1 MCRTAGFAALARFV
15 MAALRELLARR
26 AAARVVRVVRVA
38 LMVLLS
44 KTRRAGY
51 PANPIEELTAKP
63 LVPFTDCAA
72 EQSVCQCAGFCASW
86 RRACGWSTGFMATPR
101 VVGRIPRQR
110 VRPAFP

>member
-1 MCRTAGFAALARFV
+1 MCRTAGFAAFARFV

-51 PANPIEELTAKP
+51 SANHIVELTAKP
-63 LVPFTDCAA
+63 LVPFTACAA
-72 EQSVCQCAGFCASW
+72 EQSVCPYARFCASW
-86 RRACGWSTGFMATPR
+86 RRAWGSPTVSARDCPCRGLPR
-101 VVGRIPRQR
+101 RRADAPR
-110 VRPAFP
+110 

>member
-1 MCRTAGFAALARFV
+1 MCRTAGFAAFARFV

-51 PANPIEELTAKP
+51 SANHIVELTAKP
-63 LVPFTDCAA
+63 LVPFTACAA
-72 EQSVCQCAGFCASW
+72 EQSFCQYAGFCASW
-86 RRACGWSTGFMATPR
+86 RRPWGTPP
-101 VVGRIPRQR
+101 VSAGHSPLPRPPPP
-110 VRPAFP
+110 PAHPP